1 MFAIVGIGAL
11 VIWVLRKKMP
21 ESPRWLESKGRFSE
35 ANAILEEIEAET
47 AQGRALPP
55 ITETYA
61 APVRKTR
68 MSELFGRALRRRTW
82 IAICIQVAI
91 NIVIYGFIVWVP
103 TFLLHQGIDLKASL
117 GYTALMSLGGPAGA
131 LVGALLADRIGRKNG
146 IMVISIAAAV
156 VGWFYGQSTSITL
169 VALGIATYIP
179 ELFATENRMRGSG
192 VAGAAGRIA
201 GIVAPQIV
209 VAVYAVGNIENV
221 LLVIISAL
229 LVMAVV
235 LFFYGVE
242 TNRRSLE
249 DIAVQV
255 PERTRAEHVLGATKD
270 LHH

>member
-1 MFAIVGIGAL
+1 
-11 VIWVLRKKMP
+11 
-21 ESPRWLESKGRFSE
+21 
-35 ANAILEEIEAET
+35 
-47 AQGRALPP
+47 
-55 ITETYA
+55 
-61 APVRKTR
+61 
-68 MSELFGRALRRRTW
+68 
-82 IAICIQVAI
+82 
-91 NIVIYGFIVWVP
+91 
-103 TFLLHQGIDLKASL
+103 
-117 GYTALMSLGGPAGA
+117 MSLGGPAGA

-146 IMVISIAAAV
+146 IIVISIAAAV
-156 VGWFYGQSTSITL
+156 VGWFYGQSTSISMAVSLGFVLFTLTYLL

-209 VAVYAVGNIENV
+209 VAVYALGNIENV

-235 LFFYGVE
+235 LFFFGVE

-255 PERTRAEHVLGATKD
+255 PERTRVERALGVTKD